1 MKKIALFLCFV
12 MLFTTSTF
20 AASTNSVS
28 RDGGAYKEYTP
39 LGFITFN
46 IHPLD
51 EVTTGSSI
59 ILTFETAKVFD
70 QSVIDG
76 TSTDTNALGYNS
88 TGYQYSYY
96 DWNSTQGFYDVM
108 PQVSTNQ

>member
-51 EVTTGSSI
+51 EVTISTVTMI
-59 ILTFETAKVFD
+59 
-70 QSVIDG
+70 G
-76 TSTDTNALGYNS
+76 TVHRAFT
-88 TGYQYSYY
+88 
-96 DWNSTQGFYDVM
+96 M
-108 PQVSTNQ
+108 

>member
-12 MLFTTSTF
+12 MLLQQVHLQHLQTAFQEMEGL
-20 AASTNSVS
+20 N
-28 RDGGAYKEYTP
+28 KEYTP

-96 DWNSTQGFYDVM
+96 DWNSTQAFTM
-108 PQVSTNQ
+108 